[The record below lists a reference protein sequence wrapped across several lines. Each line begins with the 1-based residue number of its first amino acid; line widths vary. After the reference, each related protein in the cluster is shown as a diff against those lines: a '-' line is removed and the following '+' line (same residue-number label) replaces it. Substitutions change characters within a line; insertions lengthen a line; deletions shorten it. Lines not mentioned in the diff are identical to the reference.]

1 MRLATKTMLQ
11 GNREAKDAK
20 DAADSKDVPEV
31 NSDYGG
37 SAEDSMAESKHDGI
51 IAANKTAG
59 AKGAGS
65 KQGGAQHKPAWA
77 MTEKAADV
85 QDDELRMDEENEL
98 LDFAHS
104 LDFDKYIGD
113 MEVQVVMERLRKRIA
128 DLEREVATEDLRN
141 ADADTRAAMRAKLE
155 QMVSWQYAYVVP
167 FN

>member
-11 GNREAKDAK
+11 GTREAKDAK
-20 DAADSKDVPEV
+20 DAGDSKDVPEV

-37 SAEDSMAESKHDGI
+37 SAEDSRAESKFDSS
-51 IAANKTAG
+51 AASKTAG
-59 AKGAGS
+59 AKGAGA

-128 DLEREVATEDLRN
+128 DLEREVAIEDLRN

-155 QMVSWQYAYVVP
+155 QMVSIQWY
-167 FN
+167 FLT